1 MVSDE
6 NSNNAPGL
14 TFPGGR
20 GNWHGSCSVCNG
32 MSPLPGDL
40 RTGRTALLLLALL
53 LGAIALEIWGIRA
66 SLSDFLR

>member
-1 MVSDE
+1 MTSGE
-6 NSNNAPGL
+6 NNNNRVAG
-14 TFPGGR
+14 TFPSGP

-40 RTGRTALLLLALL
+40 RTGRTAVLLLALL

-66 SLSDFLR
+66 SLSGFLR

>member
-1 MVSDE
+1 
-6 NSNNAPGL
+6 
-14 TFPGGR
+14 
-20 GNWHGSCSVCNG
+20 

>member
-1 MVSDE
+1 MASVE
-6 NSNNAPGL
+6 NNNNTSGR
-14 TFPGGR
+14 TFPGRR
-20 GNWHGSCSVCNG
+20 GNWHSSCSVSSV

-66 SLSDFLR
+66 SISGFLR